1 MRISDWSSDVCS
13 SDLDQISDLFWDAR
27 RSPDQRLH
35 LGIDVES
42 HRAGR
47 DAGGLLALDSH
58 DADDHGV
65 DDHRRGENEIG
76 EVGIAWAGKRVS
88 SRLFGILSESG
99 TDENERRG
107 GRREEGLG
115 NVKHACSVTRYQ
127 RWERRRVWKEMV
139 GTGR

>member
-1 MRISDWSSDVCS
+1 MLAQYIIIIM
-13 SDLDQISDLFWDAR
+13 LLFFFFLSIR
-27 RSPDQRLH
+27 RPPRSTRTDTLFPYTTLFR
-35 LGIDVES
+35 S
-42 HRAGR
+42 
-47 DAGGLLALDSH
+47 LLALDSH

-115 NVKHACSVTRYQ
+115 NVKHACS
-127 RWERRRVWKEMV
+127 EI
-139 GTGR
+139 GRAHV